1 MLISC
6 AGCEKP
12 ILDKFLLNVLERT
25 WHADCVRCYDCHHTL
40 SDKCF
45 SREGKLFC
53 RNDFFRPVF
62 HRNCGSTE
70 NSLWYGCGVGLSS
83 SMLISCA
90 GCEKPILD
98 KFLLNVLERTWH
110 ADCVRC
116 YDCHHTLSD
125 KCFSREGKLFCR
137 NDFF

>member
-53 RNDFFRPVF
+53 RNDFFR
-62 HRNCGSTE
+62 RLGGSGQGCQVTQGSGQGCQQSSDEE
-70 NSLWYGCGVGLSS
+70 NGHVSASTTIC
-83 SMLISCA
+83 
-90 GCEKPILD
+90 K
-98 KFLLNVLERTWH
+98 TQ
-110 ADCVRC
+110 
-116 YDCHHTLSD
+116 
-125 KCFSREGKLFCR
+125 
-137 NDFF
+137 